1 MTITINGK
9 KYAKN
14 NNNFVE
20 TLFEKDGTAF
30 GYYKKHKNSV
40 LFYTMQMEL
49 FAACIITPKF
59 KGFVNA
65 RELNGKEFFQHSYS
79 ETVKKILGIPDGFF
93 NELEYAEIVFNK
105 FH

>member
-1 MTITINGK
+1 MTITINSK

-14 NNNFVE
+14 NNNFVN

-30 GYYKKHKNSV
+30 GYYKKRKNSV
-40 LFYTMQMEL
+40 LFYTMGMEL
-49 FAACIITPKF
+49 FAACVVTPKF

-79 ETVKKILGIPDGFF
+79 EKVKDILGIPDSHLR
-93 NELEYAEIVFNK
+93 EIEYAEIVFNK
-105 FH
+105 FS